1 MVHDQLLSM
10 FLSQH
15 ISGLDIK
22 DFHCLSEE
30 QSHLTLNCTIYYV
43 LVQTKIAIFIA
54 NITCMFS
61 MPV

>member
-1 MVHDQLLSM
+1 MAHAQLLSM

-54 NITCMFS
+54 NIT
-61 MPV
+61 